1 MRARPTR
8 PTRPTKPPPPAP
20 EASRPAG
27 IVRRGARLLLTL
39 ILALITYVS
48 LSDRVGLWWGR
59 ESNSKTSSLPQS
71 VQDVL
76 AVRPHLHDA
85 DVHLVLWLC
94 AGVAA
99 VLATTAWRY
108 RAVLLAALVAYG
120 GLLELAQFLTKTRT
134 AQWGDFLGDA
144 IGIVAGAAPTSAVL
158 AVLARH
164 RRAGLHAAHGQ
175 G

>member
-1 MRARPTR
+1 MRAVPTR
-8 PTRPTKPPPPAP
+8 PQPPAP
-20 EASRPAG
+20 EASRPARLG
-27 IVRRGARLLLTL
+27 RLVHRGSRVLLAL

-59 ESNSKTSSLPQS
+59 ESNSKTSSLPRS

-94 AGVAA
+94 AGVVA

-108 RAVLLAALVAYG
+108 RAVLLVALVAYG

-158 AVLARH
+158 VVLARH
-164 RRAGLHAAHGQ
+164 RRAGPPAAQGQ
-175 G
+175 L